1 MSQIFF
7 DDTYIAVIPTY
18 ENAVAHKHSMLH
30 VFLGKE
36 PLTLGNNARGN
47 MIILEQNVV
56 HQSPKGN
63 LLFFLLVDPTSEF
76 ASKIRSE
83 YLKGNDS
90 FASDISVDQLD
101 VTEQGIKKFVKGT
114 FGEACFIRR
123 KDIDERIAS
132 LLESIDCFEQME
144 SKIPHI
150 AQQMHYSESYLS
162 HLFKKETGVS
172 IKKYLLLRRVE
183 YVWKKVLSGEN
194 ITNAALIAGFS
205 SSSHFSDTCKELTGI
220 SVTGVLR

>member
-56 HQSPKGN
+56 HQSPNGN

-76 ASKIRSE
+76 ASKIRS
-83 YLKGNDS
+83 
-90 FASDISVDQLD
+90 
-101 VTEQGIKKFVKGT
+101 
-114 FGEACFIRR
+114 
-123 KDIDERIAS
+123 
-132 LLESIDCFEQME
+132 
-144 SKIPHI
+144 
-150 AQQMHYSESYLS
+150 
-162 HLFKKETGVS
+162 
-172 IKKYLLLRRVE
+172 
-183 YVWKKVLSGEN
+183 
-194 ITNAALIAGFS
+194 
-205 SSSHFSDTCKELTGI
+205 
-220 SVTGVLR
+220 

>member
-36 PLTLGNNARGN
+36 SLTLGNNARGN

-56 HQSPKGN
+56 HQSPNGN

-205 SSSHFSDTCKELTGI
+205 SSSHFSDTCKGLTGI